1 MSQMSKISAVA
12 LCGCLAACAG
22 AYGQA
27 TRTVISAGTVVKVK
41 SLDGLSSKDARAG
54 DRVRVQVAD
63 DDRSGLPPGTVLV
76 GRITKVQ
83 QATRSQPG
91 TIDMDF
97 RVAELGKRWIG
108 ISGDPYSLHENDV
121 EKTASGRLVAKSRSN
136 NRMKFI
142 GYGAAG
148 GVLLGR
154 LLGTSALKG
163 ALLGAAAGYL
173 YDRSQGD
180 KSQYH
185 DVALDKGAEFG
196 VRLNRGVELRQSDFT
211 QARAL
216 GT

>member
-1 MSQMSKISAVA
+1 MSQIGRINAVA
-12 LCGCLAACAG
+12 LCGCLAAGVA
-22 AYGQA
+22 AYGQP
-27 TRTVISAGTVVKVK
+27 TRTVISSGTVVTVK
-41 SLDGLSSKDARAG
+41 SLDSLSSKDARAG

-63 DDRSGLPPGTVLV
+63 DDRSGLPSGTVLV

-97 RVAELGKRWIG
+97 RVAELGDRWIG
-108 ISGDPYSLHENDV
+108 IAGSPYSLHENDV
-121 EKTASGRLVAKSRSN
+121 EKTASGRLVAKSRQN

-148 GVLLGR
+148 GIVLGR

-173 YDRSQGD
+173 YDRSQRD
-180 KSQYH
+180 KSKYQ

-196 VRLNRGVELRQSDFT
+196 VRLNRDVELRQSDFAS
-211 QARAL
+211 ARASRD
-216 GT
+216 